1 MKLFSLF
8 TRVTPLFIC
17 VIYASKISSASIASG
32 DISITISNLPSEM
45 SREFSLNK
53 ISSYQDLNKLPEEFR
68 KLVMATQ
75 EYDYYYAISPTQGS
89 GGYIFEIENSKKEY
103 RICLREPMPSSAVI
117 MALTTPIAL
126 ITARKGVKIN
136 PVIVKC
142 K

>member
-8 TRVTPLFIC
+8 SRVTPIFIC

-75 EYDYYYAISPTQGS
+75 EYDYYYAISPTKGS

-103 RICLREPMPSSAVI
+103 RICLREPMPMSAVT

-136 PVIVKC
+136 PMILKC

>member
-75 EYDYYYAISPTQGS
+75 EYDYYYAISPTKGS

-103 RICLREPMPSSAVI
+103 RICLREPMPMSAVT

>member
-1 MKLFSLF
+1 MKLFSVF
-8 TRVTPLFIC
+8 SSVAPIFIC
-17 VIYASKISSASIASG
+17 VIFTSQPSSASIASG

-68 KLVMATQ
+68 KLVMATH
-75 EYDYYYAISPTQGS
+75 EYDYYFAISPTKSS
-89 GGYIFEIENSKKEY
+89 GGYIFEIENYKKEY
-103 RICLREPMPSSAVI
+103 RICLREPTPMSAVI

-126 ITARKGVKIN
+126 ITTRKGIKIN
-136 PVIVKC
+136 PVIVEC

>member
-1 MKLFSLF
+1 MKLFNVFSSLA
-8 TRVTPLFIC
+8 PIFIC
-17 VIYASKISSASIASG
+17 VIFTSKISSASIASG

-45 SREFSLNK
+45 SREFSLKK
-53 ISSYQDLNKLPEEFR
+53 ISSYQVLNKLPEEFR
-68 KLVMATQ
+68 KLVMATH
-75 EYDYYYAISPTQGS
+75 EYDYYYAVSPTKGS

-103 RICLREPMPSSAVI
+103 RICLREPMPMSAVT

-136 PVIVKC
+136 PVIVEC